1 MLSLLLLLILD
12 GEEILKA
19 VSRVLNVSEKDRVAL
34 IVIKKHRRCN
44 KLKEGKVS
52 SIEQRLS
59 FAFDGAVEGVEGA
72 GSHL

>member
-34 IVIKKHRRCN
+34 IVIK
-44 KLKEGKVS
+44 S
-52 SIEQRLS
+52 T
-59 FAFDGAVEGVEGA
+59 EGA
-72 GSHL
+72 TSLRRER